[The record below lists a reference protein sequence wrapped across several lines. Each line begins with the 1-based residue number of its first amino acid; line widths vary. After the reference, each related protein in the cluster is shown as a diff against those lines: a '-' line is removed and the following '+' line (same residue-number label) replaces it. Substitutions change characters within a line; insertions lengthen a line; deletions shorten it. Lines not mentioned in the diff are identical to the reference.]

1 MTESKERYSKENYNK
16 SYFTPKNILIYIVVA
31 AVVYGLVY
39 YLFVVKRGGYNP
51 NTYNNT
57 PTSTPIVTQTPV
69 VSPAK
74 AVTENTMTVDL
85 LSENGSSELG
95 TATLTQVNGKTKVD
109 LLLTG
114 YAANVAQPAHIH
126 VGVCPGVGVVKYPLS
141 NVVNGKSETTL
152 NVTLSQLKSELPLA
166 INVHESAAK
175 IGVFVACGEL
185 K

>member
-1 MTESKERYSKENYNK
+1 MTESKEGYSKENYGK
-16 SYFTPKNILIYIVVA
+16 SYFTPKNILIYFVVA

-51 NTYNNT
+51 NTYNV

-69 VSPAK
+69 VNPAK
-74 AVTENTMTVDL
+74 AVTGNIMIVDL

-95 TATLTQVNGKTKVD
+95 TATLTEENGKTKVD

-114 YAANVAQPAHIH
+114 YAANIVQPAHIH
-126 VGVCPGVGVVKYPLS
+126 VGACPGVGAVKYPLS

-166 INVHESAAK
+166 VNVHESSAK
-175 IGVFVACGEL
+175 IGNFVSCGEL